1 MKKLS
6 SLTALFAIACGTS
19 LMACGTSAP
28 TQASDKDPEAS
39 NVTDV
44 GSASEAI
51 RQLGKNDADVVSK
64 CEELVQGCEKF
75 AGDAGVGAAV
85 CDRLGEHCTELAQQ
99 LSEARDQFQ
108 KCLEGVA
115 ACEASAASP
124 ADCRAQREA
133 CNPAGKD
140 FQARRGA
147 TLACSERTQSCMPRM
162 RGPGGRGGDDD
173 DADAGANSCGAGAMD
188 FVGCCHGHGGG
199 HFGGDD
205 AGVGRSPFA
214 GRGAGAALPGFPG
227 SRMTSGAAGDPRHGD
242 KNDSDDADDADDADD
257 NGKP

>member
-6 SLTALFAIACGTS
+6 PLTALFSIACGTS

-28 TQASDKDPEAS
+28 TKATDTDTASA
-39 NVTDV
+39 NVSDV

-51 RQLGKNDADVVSK
+51 KQLGKNDADVVSK

-75 AGDAGVGAAV
+75 AGDSGVGATV
-85 CDRLGEHCTELAQQ
+85 CDRIGEHCTELAQQ
-99 LSEARDQFQ
+99 LSEARDAFQ

-140 FQARRGA
+140 FEARRGE
-147 TLACSERTQSCMPRM
+147 TLACSDRTQSCLPRM
-162 RGPGGRGGDDD
+162 RGFGDRDD
-173 DADAGANSCGAGAMD
+173 RADAGANSCGADAMD
-188 FVGCCHGHGGG
+188 FVGCCHGGHGGG
-199 HFGGDD
+199 FGGGD
-205 AGVGRSPFA
+205 AGA
-214 GRGAGAALPGFPG
+214 GRPPSFGGGRGTGAALPGLPG
-227 SRMTSGAAGDPRHGD
+227 SRMTSGAAGDPRRGD
-242 KNDSDDADDADDADD
+242 KNDANDANDAND
-257 NGKP
+257 NDKP